1 MEKIKKGLVR
11 IVGKVSSIQSS
22 VHTTGSLRT
31 GALTGNVTGSI
42 SSSDQFTFR
51 LNNTPTAFKHENGVS
66 LQEGDEVV
74 VVGRVKNGQLEG
86 YALKNIS
93 TGASYDHV
101 NSFAYWCLLAF
112 LPVSIGLIAIA
123 IGLILTPIV
132 ILLIN
137 TLHKMKYAASM
148 VESYQS
154 QGTS

>member
-1 MEKIKKGLVR
+1 M
-11 IVGKVSSIQSS
+11 
-22 VHTTGSLRT
+22 
-31 GALTGNVTGSI
+31 
-42 SSSDQFTFR
+42 
-51 LNNTPTAFKHENGVS
+51 
-66 LQEGDEVV
+66 V